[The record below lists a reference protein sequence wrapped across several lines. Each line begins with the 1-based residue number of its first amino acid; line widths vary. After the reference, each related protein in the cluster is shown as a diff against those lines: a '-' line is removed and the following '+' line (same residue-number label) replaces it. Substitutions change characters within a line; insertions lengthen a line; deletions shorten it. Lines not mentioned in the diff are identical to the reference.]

1 MSSADI
7 RQSCMASSADSGNG
21 ASVPSS
27 PMYGVI
33 SPRSMALRAAEYRS
47 PETPAE
53 RPVASDEQLVEGIET
68 NVYPP
73 KFVQPLKYR

>member
-1 MSSADI
+1 
-7 RQSCMASSADSGNG
+7 
-21 ASVPSS
+21 
-27 PMYGVI
+27 MYGVI